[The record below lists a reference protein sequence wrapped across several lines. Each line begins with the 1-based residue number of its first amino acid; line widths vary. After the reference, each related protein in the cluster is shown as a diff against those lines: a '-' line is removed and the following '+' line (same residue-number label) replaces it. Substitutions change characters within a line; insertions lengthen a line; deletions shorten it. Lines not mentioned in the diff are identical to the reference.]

1 MAVIRIITNGNKYAA
16 ELNEGENLLIGR
28 EGSSQGIF
36 VIQDQ
41 LVSKRHLRF
50 TLEDGILYAEDMDS
64 TNGTW
69 LNQVP
74 MAPLKKYSL
83 ALGDK
88 IILTQNAVADIT
100 IQEVSENSFKQ
111 SNPMGASKVG
121 LAALLQS
128 KTQIFIGRNADCDMA
143 LDDVTVS
150 RKHVCIEKKGNDYF
164 IEDLGSTNG
173 TFVNQNRIKAKVKVK
188 LTTDDIIYIGLHA
201 FSLVA
206 ESRNLNNEYA
216 IQAVDVLKVY
226 KNGNVGLQ
234 PINIAIQGQQ
244 MVALMGPSGC
254 GKSTLLK
261 ALNGDSPA
269 SGGHVFLFGLEL
281 NQHYA
286 LLKQKIGYVP
296 QDDIVHPDLNV
307 IDTLYYAA
315 KLRLADDVSNEDIEE
330 RISQVLTSLNIN
342 EPKIR
347 NTKVASLSGG
357 QRKRISI
364 AVELLN
370 KPSILF
376 LDEPTSPLDP
386 ETIEEF
392 LKCLRNL
399 CNEGTTVVMVT
410 HKPEDLD
417 FVDKMIFLGTHGYH
431 VYEGTKENFLK
442 HFCKK
447 HIVEVYALLHSEKS
461 SKEWSTK
468 WSSAVPKE
476 ITASQGNVQKDR
488 NTNVLRQFYWLTV
501 RYFHLKISN
510 IKNLA
515 LLIFQ
520 PILIATLLIFVYPN
534 LVETVKVVTLEG
546 IEVTK
551 DIANIGV
558 IFFMAVAA
566 VWFGVSN
573 SAREIIAEKFVY
585 RRERMY
591 NLKNGNYFFSKWI
604 VLSFISLV
612 QLLIFLLMLKVFYQD
627 DLSNF
632 ALSLLFLLFISAS
645 AILFGLLL
653 SALSGSPEEVM
664 SILPVAL
671 MPQIILAGV
680 ISPLKSHFTELL
692 SYITFGRWGAEG
704 LSRIQDLG
712 REGELF
718 MGPINANLYNDEM
731 MMLFNTLQANI
742 MVISMVDLGMIIG
755 IFYALGKMEKSD
767 N

>member
-1 MAVIRIITNGNKYAA
+1 MSRIRIVTKGNKYAS
-16 ELNEGENLLIGR
+16 ELNEGEQLIIGR
-28 EGSSQGIF
+28 EGNAEGNF

-50 TLEDGILYAEDMDS
+50 FMEGQALFAEDLGS

-69 LNQVP
+69 INGAP
-74 MAPLKKYSL
+74 MEPKKKY
-83 ALGDK
+83 ALTIGDK
-88 IILTQNAVADIT
+88 LTLTHNALAEIT
-100 IQEVSENSFKQ
+100 IEEGVSEAPVPSANTGT
-111 SNPMGASKVG
+111 NKVG
-121 LAALLQS
+121 LAAHLKNKS
-128 KTQIFIGRNADCDMA
+128 QITIGRHPDCDIVI
-143 LDDVTVS
+143 DDSVVS
-150 RKHVCIEKKGNDYF
+150 RKHASIERKGNDYF
-164 IEDLGSTNG
+164 VEDFGSLNG
-173 TFVNQNRIKAKVKVK
+173 TFVNQNRIKANSKVKI
-188 LTTDDIIYIGLHA
+188 TPDDIIYIGLHT
-201 FSLVA
+201 FSLNA
-206 ESRNLNNEYA
+206 ESRDLTKEHA
-216 IQAVDVLKVY
+216 IQAVNVRKVY

-234 PINIAIQGQQ
+234 TINVAIQGQQ

-269 SGGHVFLFGLEL
+269 SSGQVYLFGLEL
-281 NQHYA
+281 KQHYA

-315 KLRLADDVSNEDIEE
+315 KLRLADDVTNEEIDG
-330 RISQVLTSLNIN
+330 RINQVLTSLNIN
-342 EPKIR
+342 DPKIR
-347 NTKVASLSGG
+347 LTKVASLSGG

-399 CNEGTTVVMVT
+399 CEEGTTVVMVT

-417 FVDKMIFLGTHGYH
+417 FVDKIIFLGTHGYH
-431 VYEGTKENFLK
+431 VYDGTKENFLN
-442 HFCKK
+442 HFKKK
-447 HIVEVYALLHSEKS
+447 HIVEVYALLHSEQS
-461 SKEWSTK
+461 SKDWNSK
-468 WSSAVPKE
+468 WVRSVPDEAVTTPSK
-476 ITASQGNVQKDR
+476 IQRDR
-488 NTNVLRQFYWLTV
+488 NTNLFRQFYWLTI
-501 RYFHLKISN
+501 RYFHLKLSN
-510 IKNLA
+510 TKNLA

-520 PILIATLLIFVYPN
+520 PILIAILLMFVFPN
-534 LVETVKVVTLEG
+534 MIEIVKYMNPQGVEISE
-546 IEVTK
+546 ER
-551 DIANIGV
+551 ANIGV

-566 VWFGVSN
+566 IWFGVSN

-591 NLKNGNYFFSKWI
+591 NLSIGNYFLSKWV
-604 VLSFISLV
+604 VLSIISLV
-612 QLLIFLLMLKVFYQD
+612 QLLIFLSMLKMFYSD
-627 DLSNF
+627 NMMNF
-632 ALSLLFLLFISAS
+632 AQSLFFLLFISAS

-653 SALSGSPEEVM
+653 SAISGSAEEVM

-680 ISPLKSHFTELL
+680 ISPLKSHFTEML

-704 LSRIQDLG
+704 LSRIQDSG
-712 REGELF
+712 RNQDLF
-718 MGPINANLYNDEM
+718 MAPINLNLYNSDM
-731 MMLFNTLQANI
+731 MQWFPSLSAN
-742 MVISMVDLGMIIG
+742 MTVVLVIDVLMIIA
-755 IFYALGKMEKSD
+755 IFFALSKLEKS
-767 N
+767 NN